1 MVRLTRIYTRGG
13 DAGETHLG
21 DMSRVPKTH
30 ARVEAFGDVDET
42 NSVIGVV
49 RANGIDPGT
58 DDWLRIIQN
67 DLFDLGADLCVPE
80 PQEETESPALRVSE
94 GQVAQLEQWIDGF
107 VDRLRPLESFI
118 LPGGSR
124 AAAVIHHA
132 RTVCRR
138 SEVEV
143 LRLAEFE
150 DLNHFALKYL
160 NRLSDLLFVMARI
173 CNDSGV
179 ADILWIPGQNRPE

>member
-1 MVRLTRIYTRGG
+1 MVYLNRIYTRTG
-13 DAGETHLG
+13 DEGQTSLG
-21 DMSRVPKTH
+21 DGTRVAKTH
-30 ARVEAFGDVDET
+30 PRVVAYGSVDEL
-42 NSVIGVV
+42 NSTLGLALTESLPPEVV
-49 RANGIDPGT
+49 KV
-58 DDWLRIIQN
+58 LLHIQN

-80 PQEETESPALRVSE
+80 PPEETESPALRVSE

-107 VDRLRPLESFI
+107 VERLRPLESFI

-173 CNDSGV
+173 CNDSGA
-179 ADILWIPGQNRPE
+179 ADILWIPGQNRQE